1 MTMTRSLP
9 AVAACVAAWL
19 VIGSVLARAD
29 DLQGARKLYLEGQ
42 QAEALD
48 QVNAYLKSSPTDAQ
62 ARFLKGLILTKQNR
76 QADAIQVYQSM
87 IEDYPELP
95 EPYNNLAVLY
105 AAQGRYESATASLE
119 MAIRAHP
126 GYATAHENLG
136 DIRAR
141 IASQSYERA
150 AQLDSSNTSAKAK
163 LAVLQDMFAKGELPG
178 PRPSESA
185 GTLPAR

>member
-19 VIGSVLARAD
+19 MIGSVLARAD
-29 DLQGARKLYLEGQ
+29 DLNVARKLYFEGQ
-42 QAEALD
+42 QTEALD
-48 QVNAYLKSSPTDAQ
+48 QVNAYLNSNPADAQ

-87 IEDYPELP
+87 IEDFPELP

-105 AAQGRYESATASLE
+105 AAQGRYESATDSLE
-119 MAIRAHP
+119 MAIRARP

-136 DIRAR
+136 DVRAR
-141 IASQSYERA
+141 MASQSYERA
-150 AQLDSSNTSAKAK
+150 AQLDSGNASARAK
-163 LAVLQDMFAKGELPG
+163 LAVLQGMFAKGEMPG
-178 PRPSESA
+178 PRPSENA
-185 GTLPAR
+185 GTSPAR